1 MKFKLPVWN
10 SVKSR
15 PFLENPTNLELKET
29 SIKGLFVRKDK
40 NFISYENDYSHMTPL
55 DWKGFMEKIRNNK
68 VNFIRENS
76 KNVETV

>member
-15 PFLENPTNLELKET
+15 PFLENPTNLELKQT

-40 NFISYENDYSHMTPL
+40 NFISYEMTIP
-55 DWKGFMEKIRNNK
+55 I
-68 VNFIRENS
+68 
-76 KNVETV
+76 